1 MNRTRREFLGKSLL
15 GTIGLAILP
24 RTIHGAVEPG
34 MGDAP
39 SRRGLLFAADDL
51 PRLRETIRHP
61 RFAPYW
67 KLLTD
72 ADLDADRRFL
82 TTELKLNN
90 HVKHMLQ
97 ARQILER
104 TSFVFALT
112 SDPRQL
118 EIAKLAIDRLLAYKR
133 WDYFLEGG
141 EETIGLQRAPEA
153 TLAMAFARDWL
164 DNVLSRETKEEME
177 RQIAEK
183 GAPACYR
190 TLYGMKYPDRVRG
203 WGFDPESDYAF
214 RFDLRR
220 WPLILNA
227 TNLKVIPI
235 AALGVAGCLLRGK
248 HDLAQRWLDM
258 ALESARAFSS
268 MFGPDGSY
276 EEGIGYWGY
285 TAQHLALFLEVLRR
299 TTGQDER
306 QLINFP
312 GTSRFALQMSMPC
325 TGKPED
331 CVNFSDAA
339 NMGDISVAAWTAGLF
354 HESLAQHVATTIG
367 EVRSHYAVIWY
378 DPSVKPT
385 QPGPELLDVRFAND
399 WVVSRSGWDEESAV
413 VALRSGGPSN
423 HEHADRNSVIF
434 KAFGERLFHDPFH
447 AAYSYTQPHWLLR
460 QTEAHTAVLI
470 GGKGHQYHDG
480 HEGTNAS
487 WAEAHILEFRP
498 GAGYLVVTSVA
509 TDAYRMVNK
518 DVSLVARTLVFVKPD
533 VLLVCDH
540 VRLTGIPLPVQLRFQ
555 AHNDDGKGTVNAQG
569 AGFQIVR
576 PGATLHAA
584 AYPQGSLLVRSG
596 TLNLP
601 VEHGVH
607 PYAEV
612 ESVSALD
619 HLILTVCTAQKAE
632 KDHGT
637 LNVRATGKRWKVDG
651 AHNGRSLHVAIDMA
665 ADVPTVVVEA

>member
-1 MNRTRREFLGKSLL
+1 MRTLN
-15 GTIGLAILP
+15 
-24 RTIHGAVEPG
+24 
-34 MGDAP
+34 
-39 SRRGLLFAADDL
+39 
-51 PRLRETIRHP
+51 
-61 RFAPYW
+61 
-67 KLLTD
+67 
-72 ADLDADRRFL
+72 ADRRFL

-112 SDPRQL
+112 DDPRQL
-118 EIAKLAIDRLLAYKR
+118 EIANLAINKLLAYKR

-164 DNVLSRETKEEME
+164 DSDLSRETKEEME

-190 TLYGMKYPDRVRG
+190 TLYGMKYPDRVKG

-235 AALGVAGCLLRGK
+235 AGLGVAGCLLRGK

-258 ALESARAFSS
+258 ALQSARAFSI

-276 EEGIGYWGY
+276 EEGVGYWGY

-306 QLINFP
+306 HLINFP
-312 GTSRFALQMSMPC
+312 GTSQYALQMSMP
-325 TGKPED
+325 TAGKPDD
-331 CVNFSDAA
+331 CVNFSDAGS
-339 NMGDISVAAWTAGLF
+339 MGDISVAAWTAGLF
-354 HESLAQHVATTIG
+354 HDGRRQYVATAIG
-367 EVRSHYAVIWY
+367 EVRSNYAVVWY
-378 DPSVKPT
+378 DPAVKADAARARA
-385 QPGPELLDVRFAND
+385 PG
-399 WVVSRSGWDEESAV
+399 RSICKRLGRQQERMEGGGCGDGV
-413 VALRSGGPSN
+413 RSGGPSN

-470 GGKGHQYHDG
+470 GGKG
-480 HEGTNAS
+480 S
-487 WAEAHILEFRP
+487 
-498 GAGYLVVTSVA
+498 
-509 TDAYRMVNK
+509 
-518 DVSLVARTLVFVKPD
+518 
-533 VLLVCDH
+533 
-540 VRLTGIPLPVQLRFQ
+540 
-555 AHNDDGKGTVNAQG
+555 
-569 AGFQIVR
+569 
-576 PGATLHAA
+576 
-584 AYPQGSLLVRSG
+584 
-596 TLNLP
+596 
-601 VEHGVH
+601 
-607 PYAEV
+607 
-612 ESVSALD
+612 SVS
-619 HLILTVCTAQKAE
+619 
-632 KDHGT
+632 
-637 LNVRATGKRWKVDG
+637 
-651 AHNGRSLHVAIDMA
+651 
-665 ADVPTVVVEA
+665 

>member
-1 MNRTRREFLGKSLL
+1 MNHTRREFLGRSLL
-15 GTIGLAILP
+15 GTLGLWMFPQTLK
-24 RTIHGAVEPG
+24 GAGGAEGVDG
-34 MGDAP
+34 T
-39 SRRGLLFAADDL
+39 SRKGLLFDAGDL
-51 PRLRETIRHP
+51 TRLRETVVHP

-67 KLLTD
+67 RSLTD
-72 ADLDADRRFL
+72 ADLEADRRFL

-112 SDPRQL
+112 HDPRQL
-118 EIAKLAIDRLLAYKR
+118 EIANLAINKLLAYKR

-164 DNVLSRETKEEME
+164 DSDLSGETKEEME

-190 TLYGMKYPDRVRG
+190 TLYGMKYPDRVKG

-220 WPLILNA
+220 WPLILNS

-235 AALGVAGCLLRGK
+235 AGLGVAGCLLRGK
-248 HDLAQRWLDM
+248 HALAQRWLDM
-258 ALESARAFSS
+258 ALQSARAFSV

-276 EEGIGYWGY
+276 EEGVGYWGY

-306 QLINFP
+306 HLINFP
-312 GTSRFALQMSMPC
+312 GTSQYALQMSMP
-325 TGKPED
+325 TAGKTDD
-331 CVNFSDAA
+331 CVNFSDAGA
-339 NMGDISVAAWTAGLF
+339 MGDISVAAWTAGLF
-354 HESLAQHVATTIG
+354 HDGLAQHVATTVG
-367 EVRSHYAVIWY
+367 EVRSNYAVIWY
-378 DPSVKPT
+378 DPAVKAAL
-385 QPGPELLDVRFAND
+385 PGPELLDVRFSND
-399 WVVSRSGWDEESAV
+399 WVVSRSGWKEEDGV
-413 VALRSGGPSN
+413 MALRSGGPSN
-423 HEHADRNSVIF
+423 HEHADRNSIIF

-480 HEGTNAS
+480 HEGTNSS
-487 WAEAHILEFRP
+487 WAEANVLEYRP
-498 GAGYLVVTSVA
+498 GKGYLVVTSEA
-509 TDAYRMVNK
+509 TQAYRLVNK
-518 DVSLVARTLVFVKPD
+518 DVKLVTRTAVFLKPD
-533 VLLVCDH
+533 VLLICDR
-540 VRLTGIPLPVQLRFQ
+540 VRLSGTPLPVQLRFQ
-555 AHNDDGKGTVNAQG
+555 VNNEDSKGTVGAQG
-569 AGFQIVR
+569 KGFEIVR
-576 PGATLHAA
+576 PGAVLRGA
-584 AYPQGSLLVRSG
+584 AYAGGALLVRTG

-601 VEHGVH
+601 AEYGVH

-612 ESVSALD
+612 ESASALD
-619 HLILTVCTAQKAE
+619 HILLTVCTAQKAGKE
-632 KDHGT
+632 QGT
-637 LNVRATGKRWKVDG
+637 LNVRATEKGWNING
-651 AHNGRSLHVAIDMA
+651 SQNGRSINVALVVSSNI
-665 ADVPTVVVEA
+665 PNVVVES

>member
-1 MNRTRREFLGKSLL
+1 MNRTRREFLGKTLL
-15 GTIGLAILP
+15 GTLGLCALP
-24 RTIHGAVEPG
+24 RSLEAAMVAGG
-34 MGDAP
+34 GDAAHG
-39 SRRGLLFAADDL
+39 RGLLFDAGDL
-51 PRLRETIRHP
+51 SRLRKTVRHP
-61 RFAPYW
+61 RFAVYW
-67 KLLTD
+67 KSLID
-72 ADLDADRRFL
+72 ADLEADRRFL

-112 SDPRQL
+112 NDPRQA
-118 EIAKLAIDRLLAYKR
+118 EIAKLAIDKLLAYKR

-141 EETIGLQRAPEA
+141 TETIGLQRAPEA

-164 DNVLSRETKEEME
+164 DSALSPETKKEME

-190 TLYGMKYPDRVRG
+190 TLYGMKYPDRVKG

-220 WPLILNA
+220 WPLILNS

-235 AALGVAGCLLRGK
+235 AGLGVAGCLLRGR

-258 ALESARAFSS
+258 ALQSARAFSI

-276 EEGIGYWGY
+276 EEGVGYWGY
-285 TAQHLALFLEVLRR
+285 TAEHLALFLEVLRR

-306 QLINFP
+306 HLINFP
-312 GTSRFALQMSMPC
+312 GTSRFALQMSMPT
-325 TGKPED
+325 TGRPDD
-331 CVNFSDAA
+331 CVNFSDAGG
-339 NMGDISVAAWTAGLF
+339 MGDISVAAWTGHLF
-354 HESLAQHVATTIG
+354 RDGLAQHVAMTIG
-367 EVRSHYAVIWY
+367 EVKSHYPVIWY
-378 DPSVKPT
+378 DPGIQQAEPK
-385 QPGPELLDVRFAND
+385 PELLDVRFAND
-399 WVVSRSGWDEESAV
+399 WVVSRSGWKEQDAV

-487 WAEAHILEFRP
+487 WAEAQVIDYRP
-498 GAGYLVVTSVA
+498 GNGHLVVTSAA
-509 TDAYRMVNK
+509 TDAYRLVNK
-518 DVSLVARTLVFVKPD
+518 DVDLVTRTLVFVKPD
-533 VLLVCDH
+533 VLLLIDH
-540 VRLTGIPLPVQLRFQ
+540 VRLTGGPLPVQARFQ
-555 AHNDDGKGTVNAQG
+555 VDDDDGKGAVAAETAS
-569 AGFQIVR
+569 FEIVR
-576 PGATLHAA
+576 PGVTLRAA
-584 AYPQGSLLVRSG
+584 AYGRGALLVRSG
-596 TLNLP
+596 MLNVP
-601 VEHGVH
+601 VEHGMH

-612 ESVSALD
+612 ESGAALD
-619 HLILTVCTAQKAE
+619 HLVLTVCTAQQAGK
-632 KDHGT
+632 KHGP
-637 LNVRATGKRWKVDG
+637 LQVRSTANGWTVKGT
-651 AHNGRSLHVAIDMA
+651 HNGHPIDVSFTTA
-665 ADVPTVVVEA
+665 ADVPLVIVKP